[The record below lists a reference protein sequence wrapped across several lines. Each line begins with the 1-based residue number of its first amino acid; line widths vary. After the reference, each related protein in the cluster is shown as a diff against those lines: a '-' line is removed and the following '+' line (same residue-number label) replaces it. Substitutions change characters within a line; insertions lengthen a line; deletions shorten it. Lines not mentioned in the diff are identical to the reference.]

1 MGVLGVELGRNI
13 GRLLVWK
20 EALPLSD
27 FKAPDRVATC
37 QTHGC
42 GADHVLATC
51 ILRIDQDPNI
61 KSVLPIDS
69 VRGSLVSIGKAG
81 RHSPKS

>member
-1 MGVLGVELGRNI
+1 MDDNLGNQPWEVPGGAAFQVSSQGEGTLKDAGGVGVLGVELGRNI
-13 GRLLVWK
+13 GRLLVWE

-51 ILRIDQDPNI
+51 F
-61 KSVLPIDS
+61 
-69 VRGSLVSIGKAG
+69 
-81 RHSPKS
+81 